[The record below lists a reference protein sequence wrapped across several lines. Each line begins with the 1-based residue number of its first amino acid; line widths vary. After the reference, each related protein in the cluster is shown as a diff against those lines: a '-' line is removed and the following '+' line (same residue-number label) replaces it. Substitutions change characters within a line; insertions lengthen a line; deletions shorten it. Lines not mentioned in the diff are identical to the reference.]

1 MKIIANLCKLPIVAA
16 ALLLLALPGCHK
28 SEQAEPAPAPETEQT
43 PENNANP
50 ENEPAP
56 ETGQTPENNA
66 DPQNEPAPAE
76 PAPEVKADPQNEP
89 APSPTV
95 QVEVGD
101 SMAGF
106 PREALGTP
114 ESLPPEA
121 PKKAPNNNRE
131 FQAIKAAAD
140 NNHGGDLLY
149 GPRAPK
155 SNVRLKTP
163 EVAGN
168 MDKRIVQKIVR
179 QRTGEMRACY
189 EKELIKTKNLAG
201 ELKLQWIILS
211 DGSVNK
217 VKVIEPNMN
226 YKNISNFEKCL
237 INSAKFWRFPPPKG
251 GSLVLVT
258 FPIKFDLPD
267 D

>member
-16 ALLLLALPGCHK
+16 AMLLLALPGCHK
-28 SEQAEPAPAPETEQT
+28 AKQAEPAPAPETEH
-43 PENNANP
+43 
-50 ENEPAP
+50 
-56 ETGQTPENNA
+56 TPENNA
-66 DPQNEPAPAE
+66 DPQTEPAPAE
-76 PAPEVKADPQNEP
+76 PTPEANADPQSAAAPAEPVPEVNADPQNEP

-114 ESLPPEA
+114 NTLPPEA

-140 NNHGGDLLY
+140 NDHGGDLIY
-149 GPRAPK
+149 GPRALTP
-155 SNVRLKTP
+155 NVRLKTP
-163 EVAGN
+163 EVVGN

-189 EKELIKTKNLAG
+189 EKELIKTKDLSG

-217 VKVIEPNMN
+217 VEVIEPNMN

-251 GSLVLVT
+251 GNLVQVT